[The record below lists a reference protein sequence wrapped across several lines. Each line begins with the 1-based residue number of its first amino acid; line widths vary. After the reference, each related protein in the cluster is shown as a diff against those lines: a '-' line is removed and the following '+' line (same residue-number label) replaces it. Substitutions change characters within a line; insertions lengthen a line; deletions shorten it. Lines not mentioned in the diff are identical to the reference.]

1 MSDQGETLEARL
13 RRLED
18 KDEIMDLFLAYR
30 RALDEKD
37 FAAYAALFAADGEF
51 IAGEMR
57 ARGPAAIQELV
68 EGMLGT
74 LLTEESG
81 NDLHVVANPD
91 VVLEGDRARARSTWI
106 YVLRGEEGEPTLC
119 KVGHYD
125 DVLVREAGVWRFLSR
140 DAPTDMPV

>member
-1 MSDQGETLEARL
+1 MSEQDGTIEARL

-18 KDEIMDLFLAYR
+18 KAAIEELFLAYR

-57 ARGPAAIQELV
+57 AVGPAAIEELV
-68 EGMLGT
+68 TGMLGT
-74 LLTEESG
+74 LLTTETG
-81 NDLHVVANPD
+81 NDLHVVANPEIELDGD
-91 VVLEGDRARARSTWI
+91 VARARTTWI
-106 YVLRGEEGEPTLC
+106 YILRGESDEPTLC

-125 DVLVREAGVWRFLSR
+125 DALVREDGVWRFKSR
-140 DAPTDMPV
+140 DAPTDMPA